1 MFTCVSPG
9 YMHTCGFREASLFHD
24 RRVHN
29 RPAPWHHPV
38 TGRGARASS
47 SGMPMTLP
55 PPSPEELQR
64 HRPRLLGL
72 AYRMLGELAPAEDV
86 VQEAYLRW
94 HQEAPRD
101 VQSPEA
107 WLVTVVSRL
116 ALDRLRRAATERAAY
131 DGPWLPEPVH
141 TEAAPSPEQAVEQ
154 ASDLSVALLVLL
166 ETLKPE
172 ERVAFLLR
180 EVFGEEYATVARVLG
195 RNEPAVRQLVHRAR
209 ERVHEGRPRYPA
221 PPDVKER
228 LLQRFLGA
236 LAAGDQATLVS
247 LLAPGVTFTSDG
259 GGKAYAAR
267 RRIDGAERI
276 IRMLLGLQKKLRGTM
291 EHRIVVLNGQPAV
304 LTFRDGALF
313 HATMLDVDGERIRAI
328 YRVVNPDKL
337 QRLQH
342 EAVHLA

>member
-1 MFTCVSPG
+1 
-9 YMHTCGFREASLFHD
+9 
-24 RRVHN
+24 
-29 RPAPWHHPV
+29 
-38 TGRGARASS
+38 
-47 SGMPMTLP
+47 
-55 PPSPEELQR
+55 PEELQR

-94 HQEAPRD
+94 HQEDPQD
-101 VQSPEA
+101 IQSPEA

-131 DGPWLPEPVH
+131 DGPWLPEPVL
-141 TEAAPSPEQAVEQ
+141 TEAATPEEAAER

-166 ETLKPE
+166 ESLKPE

-180 EVFGEEYATVARVLG
+180 EVFGEEYATLARVLG

-209 ERVHEGRPRYPA
+209 ERVREGRPRFPA
-221 PPDVKER
+221 PPDVKEQ
-228 LLQRFLGA
+228 LLRRFLHA
-236 LAAGDQATLVS
+236 LADGDQSELVS
-247 LLAPGVTFTSDG
+247 MLAPGVTFTSDG

-267 RRIDGAERI
+267 KRIEGAERI
-276 IRMLLGLQKKLRGTM
+276 IRMLLGLRQKLRGTM
-291 EHRIVVLNGQPAV
+291 EHRFVSLNGQPAV

-328 YRVVNPDKL
+328 YRVLNPDKL
-337 QRLQH
+337 RRLQQ
-342 EAVHLA
+342 EAVQLA